1 MECFL
6 FCVCS
11 VMIITITT
19 DCGCACACLGRNYS
33 SDPSSGHEIFRSRQ
47 DTRDKT
53 RGDRGDDELIH
64 YPGQHGHGPAA
75 NTHGGKKWSHY
86 REI

>member
-19 DCGCACACLGRNYS
+19 DCGCACAWSDVWAGIIPLIPPAVTRYS
-33 SDPSSGHEIFRSRQ
+33 D
-47 DTRDKT
+47 RDKT
-53 RGDRGDDELIH
+53 
-64 YPGQHGHGPAA
+64 PGTKHAGIAEMM
-75 NTHGGKKWSHY
+75 S
-86 REI
+86 